1 MVNGVVTEL
10 KFYLAEKWLSK
21 SKQDAKK
28 RCRFELKQDFE
39 MARDKI
45 EASHVW
51 ETIARKRRKKSEN

>member
-39 MARDKI
+39 EWR
-45 EASHVW
+45 
-51 ETIARKRRKKSEN
+51 ETKLRPVMSGRR